1 MTTADRRRSDDQAPA
16 VVRAERG
23 GTLGAG
29 AAQWRGVARRTMSR
43 IVRDRVS
50 VAAGSLAYHL
60 FLSFFPAVIAGLAFL
75 TLLHVGSGTI
85 RSLTHGIERGL
96 PSGAAGVFTGAVRAA
111 TRRTSG
117 SIASVVLGI
126 AVALWSASSAMAV
139 LQQTLDIAYEVPIDR
154 SFVARRIRA
163 LPMLLLS
170 VGLGGCAAVLVV
182 FGQPIGSALRSAIP
196 VGAGAVDIGWTVVRW
211 TVAFVLASL
220 LFSVYYYLGP
230 NREKPRWQWVTAGGL
245 LAAAAFLA
253 ASLGFSF
260 YVSSFGAYGRTYGS
274 FAGVAIFIFWLY
286 LVGVAILVGAELNAE
301 VERGDGRGS
310 PAR

>member
-1 MTTADRRRSDDQAPA
+1 MEPA
-16 VVRAERG
+16 GGAEILRT
-23 GTLGAG
+23 GT
-29 AAQWRGVARRTMSR
+29 AQWRKIASRTMSR
-43 IVRDRVS
+43 ILRDRVS

-85 RSLTHGIERGL
+85 RSLTHGIEKGL

-117 SIASVVLGI
+117 SIASVVLGV

-139 LQQTLDIAYEVPIDR
+139 LQQTLDIAYEVPTDR
-154 SFVARRIRA
+154 SFVARRVRA

-196 VGAGAVDIGWTVVRW
+196 VGAGAVDVGWTVVRW
-211 TVAFVLASL
+211 TVAFVLVSL
-220 LFSVYYYLGP
+220 LFSIYYYLGP
-230 NREKPRWQWVTAGGL
+230 NRERPRWQWVTAGGL

-301 VERGDGRGS
+301 VERGDGRS
-310 PAR
+310 PRSPPA